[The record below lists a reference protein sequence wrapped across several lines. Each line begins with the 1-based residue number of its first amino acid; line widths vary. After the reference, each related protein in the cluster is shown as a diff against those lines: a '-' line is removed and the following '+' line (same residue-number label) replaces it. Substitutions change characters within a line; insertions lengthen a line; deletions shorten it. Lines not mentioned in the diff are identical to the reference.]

1 MPTVGALSPSI
12 IVPFLTKMLKQNVIK
27 IVGETANGTNY
38 KLSRL
43 EKFEVFC
50 QVCDSLLAAGRISE
64 AKHRQWT
71 EMW

>member
-1 MPTVGALSPSI
+1 
-12 IVPFLTKMLKQNVIK
+12 MLKQNVIK
-27 IVGETANGTNY
+27 IVGETANGTNH

-50 QVCDSLLAAGRISE
+50 QVCDSLLADGRISE